1 MDRIRQ
7 AQPMEKLLLMLGLI
21 FFFSSLAVYW
31 QGNKAMVQVVL
42 HKWLLHVT
50 VAPEL
55 LVCVLILLQVSNIVL
70 LRPTWQCL
78 LVA

>member
-1 MDRIRQ
+1 
-7 AQPMEKLLLMLGLI
+7 
-21 FFFSSLAVYW
+21 
-31 QGNKAMVQVVL
+31 MVQVVL

-70 LRPTWQCL
+70 LRPAWQCL